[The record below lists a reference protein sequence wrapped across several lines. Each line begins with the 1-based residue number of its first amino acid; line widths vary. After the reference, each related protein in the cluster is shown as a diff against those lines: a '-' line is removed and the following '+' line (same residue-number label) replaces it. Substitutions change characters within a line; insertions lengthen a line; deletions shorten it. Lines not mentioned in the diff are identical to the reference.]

1 MKQGHLESGISTTSR
16 KPLPG
21 KTVLVTRAVEQS
33 DDFSRSLE
41 DQGATVV
48 SFPTIAIIPPASWQE
63 CDAAISKLAQY
74 EALILTS
81 SNAVRAFFDRLED
94 HRDETL
100 RRLLRDKVFYV
111 IGSRTG
117 EALARQGVN
126 PTQFSSVSDSREL
139 AQALL
144 ALPLKGKRLLFLK
157 GSLAGTE
164 FADRVRGGGIEIDE
178 ATVYQTCAPS
188 HTETEPVKD
197 MFNNHAIDVVTF
209 FSPSSIRNF
218 LEIIPVGLLL
228 TTTIAVIGSSTAAVA
243 RDAGLNVQIIPDE
256 PTSQKLVDAIVRYY
270 ERQHNP

>member
-1 MKQGHLESGISTTSR
+1 VKHGHLESGISTTSR

-48 SFPTIAIIPPASWQE
+48 SFPTIAIIPPSSWGE
-63 CDAAISKLAQY
+63 CDAAIGKLAQY
-74 EALILTS
+74 EALIFTS
-81 SNAVRAFFDRLED
+81 SNAVRAFFRRLEHHQHD
-94 HRDETL
+94 SMFRQL
-100 RRLLRDKVFYV
+100 GNNVFYV

-117 EALARQGVN
+117 EALVREGVT
-126 PTQFSSVSDSREL
+126 PTQFPDVADSREL

-164 FADRVRGGGIEIDE
+164 FADLVRAGGIGIDE

-188 HTETEPVKD
+188 QTEAEPIKD
-197 MFNNHAIDVVTF
+197 MFKNHAIDVVTF

-228 TTTIAVIGSSTAAVA
+228 TTTIAVIGSSTAAIVREA
-243 RDAGLNVQIIPDE
+243 HLAVQIIPDE
-256 PTSQKLVDAIVRYY
+256 PTSQKLVDAIVSYY
-270 ERQHNP
+270 ERHHNP